1 MSQESLAAMT
11 TAQKSLQQ
19 MRVLHLVFLG
29 TGLAYLGLPLA
40 YAPEVRQ
47 ETPPVVPLAMG
58 IVALGVLVVASFY
71 RSRMVQPASEIVR
84 NNPEDKIAIGR
95 WRGGVL
101 LTLVFCES
109 VVLFGL
115 TLKFLHVSW
124 SVCGIFYAVG
134 IFFMLAWR
142 PRLELPPK

>member
-1 MSQESLAAMT
+1 MCREPLAAMT

-29 TGLAYLGLPLA
+29 TGLAYLVLPLA
-40 YAPEVRQ
+40 YAPTLRQ
-47 ETPPVVPLAMG
+47 ETPPVVPLTMG
-58 IVALGVLVVASFY
+58 IVSLAVLGVAWFY

-84 NNPEDKIAIGR
+84 NNPEDKVAIGQ

-101 LTLVFCES
+101 LTLVLCET

-115 TLKFLHVSW
+115 TLKFLKVSW
-124 SVCGIFYAVG
+124 IVCGIFYAVG
-134 IFFMLAWR
+134 MFFMLAWW
-142 PRLELPPK
+142 PRLELPPG